1 MKFCQ
6 TCGAELHDE
15 AVVCVKCG
23 CPVPGTKAEE
33 EKKTDESVSV
43 GLVILAVLIPLFGF
57 IYWPVKA
64 KQRAIRVEIPE
75 SRHIFSAS
83 SFAMPYSVTGLQG
96 KFSCTFVIPGGRGP

>member
-64 KQRAIRVEIPE
+64 KQRPKCAQACGIAALI
-75 SRHIFSAS
+75 
-83 SFAMPYSVTGLQG
+83 SFGVAFLFTMMSGM
-96 KFSCTFVIPGGRGP
+96 